1 MAQKE
6 WFNMVSKPKIY
17 DYYVLVYSPKH
28 SRAMGSGYVPEQILV
43 AEKKLGRKLTPDE
56 DVRHI
61 NGNTQDNTPSNLEV
75 ISINSGYKTKSV
87 DFDSQKMGKG
97 KNRVF
102 MPCKFQIP
110 CWKTIRGPMAK
121 QNNFYLP
128 YICSYQEGGDIYKC
142 SHFWNFVEKEMEQE
156 KQSV

>member
-1 MAQKE
+1 M
-6 WFNMVSKPKIY
+6 SKPKIY

-28 SRAMGSGYVPEQILV
+28 PLATNQGYVPEQILV
-43 AEKKLGRKLTPDE
+43 AEKKLNRKLTPDE

-61 NGNTQDNTPSNLEV
+61 NGNTQDNTPSNLEI
-75 ISINSGYKTKSV
+75 ISSNSYYKTQSVSYDSEKS
-87 DFDSQKMGKG
+87 SKG
-97 KNRVF
+97 KSKSF

-121 QNNFYLP
+121 EKNCYLP

-156 KQSV
+156 KTVS